1 MIRRKTSAI
10 ISLVICAL
18 CSVALVVM
26 ACTFPAFVNW
36 FYTDIHGM
44 APGAADRQLQTI
56 RELLIPAFYI
66 CVPIA
71 AAALYMLIAFLLNII
86 RERVFIKQNVMYLR
100 LISWCCYAVTL
111 VTLVPGV
118 RYLPLLIIST
128 AMVTVGT
135 LLRVMK
141 NMTQTAVELQ
151 EENDLTI

>member
-1 MIRRKTSAI
+1 MIKRKTSAI

-18 CSVALVVM
+18 CAVALVVM

-36 FYTDIHGM
+36 FYTDIHGL
-44 APGAADRQLQTI
+44 APGASDLQTI
-56 RELLIPAFYI
+56 RGLLIPAFYI
-66 CVPIA
+66 CAPIA

-100 LISWCCYAVTL
+100 LISWCCYAVAV
-111 VTLVPGV
+111 VTFIPGV
-118 RYLPLLIIST
+118 KYLPLLIIST

-141 NMTQTAVELQ
+141 NMTQTAVELR

>member
-1 MIRRKTSAI
+1 MTKRKTSALV
-10 ISLVICAL
+10 SLAICGL
-18 CSVALVVM
+18 CAVALVVM

-44 APGAADRQLQTI
+44 IPGAADLKTI
-56 RELLIPAFYI
+56 RSLLIPAFYI
-66 CVPIA
+66 CAPIA
-71 AAALYMLIAFLLNII
+71 AAALYMLIAFLLNILKD
-86 RERVFIKQNVMYLR
+86 RVFIRKNVIYLR
-100 LISWCCYAVTL
+100 LISWCCYAVTI
-111 VTLVPGV
+111 VTFVPGV
-118 RYLPLLIIST
+118 RYLPLLIVSS

>member
-1 MIRRKTSAI
+1 MLKRKTSAI

-18 CSVALVVM
+18 CSIALVVM

-36 FYTDIHGM
+36 FYTDIHGL
-44 APGAADRQLQTI
+44 APGAADLQTI
-56 RELLIPAFYI
+56 RALLIPAFYI

-86 RERVFIKQNVMYLR
+86 KERVFIRQNVIYLR

-111 VTLVPGV
+111 VTLIPGV
-118 RYLPLLIIST
+118 KYLPLLIISC

-141 NMTQTAVELQ
+141 NMTETAVALR
-151 EENDLTI
+151 EEHDLTI